1 MMKYLYLLLIVVM
14 LIVPTSAIPIQS
26 TISETSIVWEWTGG
40 TEYFVYVDG
49 THVRNTTQGQHI
61 LPGLQPYEQ
70 HRIEL
75 WEYDPAKHFV
85 NATATM
91 DSPAL
96 LADLVGARTDTT
108 LLSAIIIYFL
118 IAATGILTL
127 ITHLAKNTLYGPLI
141 GTGTILS
148 AVVTV
153 SLSQQ
158 YAVSLFIISLVIA
171 VIAVVIT
178 IFSIYT
184 LTINSD
190 RGWYLQ

>member
-1 MMKYLYLLLIVVM
+1 MKKLYLLLAIFL
-14 LIVPTSAIPIQS
+14 LISTVSAIPIRS
-26 TISETSIVWEWTGG
+26 TVSETSIVWEWTGG
-40 TEYFVYVDG
+40 TEYLVYVDG
-49 THVRNTTQGQHI
+49 IHVRNTTQGQHI
-61 LPGLQPYEQ
+61 LTGLQPYEQ

-75 WEYDPAKHFV
+75 WNYDPAKHFV
-85 NATATM
+85 NATATL

-96 LADLVGARTDTT
+96 IADLVDMRTDTT
-108 LLSAIIIYFL
+108 LFSSSIVYFL
-118 IAATGILTL
+118 LTFTGILAV
-127 ITHLAKNTLYGPLI
+127 ITFTAKTNIYGPLI

-148 AVVTV
+148 AVITV

-158 YAVSLFIISLVIA
+158 YAVSLFITSLVIA

-178 IFSIYT
+178 IFSIYS

>member
-1 MMKYLYLLLIVVM
+1 MKKLYILLAIFM
-14 LIVPTSAIPIQS
+14 LISTVSAIPIRS
-26 TISETSIVWEWTGG
+26 TVSETSIIWEWTPG
-40 TEYFVYVDG
+40 TEYFVYIDG
-49 THVRNTTQGQHI
+49 FHVRNTTQGQHI
-61 LPGLQPYEQ
+61 ITDLHPYEQ

-96 LADLVGARTDTT
+96 IADLVDMRTDTT
-108 LLSAIIIYFL
+108 LFSSPIIYFL
-118 IAATGILTL
+118 ITLTGILAI
-127 ITHLAKNTLYGPLI
+127 ITFTAKNSIYGPLI
-141 GTGTILS
+141 GVSTIFS
-148 AVVTV
+148 SVVTV

-158 YAVSLFIISLVIA
+158 YAVSLFIVSLVIA

-178 IFSIYT
+178 IFSIYS
-184 LTINSD
+184 LTVRSD